1 MPRRRGGR
9 PGAARQVR
17 RQRRRR
23 RRRRRIL
30 VGGLVAFGAY
40 KMSTKDADRVKEHT
54 GVDPEE
60 LEDDELAQ
68 AMAELGIEQQMV
80 TDDDVE
86 EGSEAPATAAAPAAP
101 AASAAPAG
109 GTPDYLEELQK
120 LASLRDA
127 GILTDEEFNAKK
139 AQILG
144 LS

>member
-1 MPRRRGGR
+1 MPRRGG
-9 PGAARQVR
+9 GARRQVR

-23 RRRRRIL
+23 RRRRRLL

-68 AMAELGIEQQMV
+68 AMSELGIEQQMV
-80 TDDDVE
+80 TDADVE

-101 AASAAPAG
+101 TASAAPAG

-127 GILTDEEFNAKK
+127 GVLTDEEFNAKK

>member
-1 MPRRRGGR
+1 MPRRGGM
-9 PGAARQVR
+9 GRQVR

-40 KMSTKDADRVKEHT
+40 KMSTKDADRVKAHT

-68 AMAELGIEQQMV
+68 AMSELGIEQQMV
-80 TDDDVE
+80 TDADVE
-86 EGSEAPATAAAPAAP
+86 EGSQPASAPAAP
-101 AASAAPAG
+101 AAPTAPAG
-109 GTPDYLEELQK
+109 GSPDYLEELQK
-120 LASLRDA
+120 LASLHEA
-127 GILTDEEFNAKK
+127 GILTDEEFNSKK

-144 LS
+144 LN

>member
-1 MPRRRGGR
+1 
-9 PGAARQVR
+9 
-17 RQRRRR
+17 
-23 RRRRRIL
+23 
-30 VGGLVAFGAY
+30 
-40 KMSTKDADRVKEHT
+40 MSTKDADRVKEHT

-80 TDDDVE
+80 TDADVE
-86 EGSEAPATAAAPAAP
+86 EGGAAPAPAPEPGAAAPSGG
-101 AASAAPAG
+101 SA
-109 GTPDYLEELQK
+109 DYLEELQK

-144 LS
+144 LD

>member
-1 MPRRRGGR
+1 MPRRGGGR
-9 PGAARQVR
+9 GRQVR

-60 LEDDELAQ
+60 LEDDELEQ
-68 AMAELGIEQQMV
+68 AMSELGIEQQKV
-80 TDDDVE
+80 TDADVE
-86 EGSEAPATAAAPAAP
+86 EGAAPAPAAAPAAP
-101 AASAAPAG
+101 AAGG
-109 GTPDYLEELQK
+109 GTGDYVEELQK

-144 LS
+144 LN